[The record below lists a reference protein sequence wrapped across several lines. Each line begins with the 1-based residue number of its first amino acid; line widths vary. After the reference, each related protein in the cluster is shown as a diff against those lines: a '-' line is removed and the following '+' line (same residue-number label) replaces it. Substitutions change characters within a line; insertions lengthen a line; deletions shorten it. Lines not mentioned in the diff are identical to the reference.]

1 MALGWDL
8 PGVFTDDEELAA
20 EIARHSELARDPT
33 WRLPLWKPYA
43 KKLASKVA
51 DTNNISTG
59 GLAGAITAALFL
71 QKFTPKTAKKGY
83 CHIDMNGYV
92 RGKQETEQTSASCA
106 RAPMRAADAMLTL
119 ISAQVECWAAHP
131 RCHGRGWRSTECARV
146 PLADARALWH
156 RQLVLRV
163 RAKGGGGEPV
173 GIHTRNYTQC
183 GMIARLS
190 ARSPRSLAQLPCMR
204 GSRAAHVI
212 LKVVLVAAYQ
222 LQHQL
227 LVIPLAVLAAALV
240 TVPAVDDV
248 AIVAQ

>member
-1 MALGWDL
+1 M
-8 PGVFTDDEELAA
+8 FTDDEELAA

-163 RAKGGGGEPV
+163 RAKGGGGSS
-173 GIHTRNYTQC
+173 GYTYKKLHTMWNDRPT
-183 GMIARLS
+183 LS
-190 ARSPRSLAQLPCMR
+190 A
-204 GSRAAHVI
+204 
-212 LKVVLVAAYQ
+212 
-222 LQHQL
+222 
-227 LVIPLAVLAAALV
+227 LAALACAA
-240 TVPAVDDV
+240 AVH
-248 AIVAQ
+248 AWQPRRARHP

>member
-71 QKFTPKTAKKGY
+71 QKFTPKTATKGY

-92 RGKQETEQTSASCA
+92 RGKQETNERELCAS
-106 RAPMRAADAMLTL
+106 
-119 ISAQVECWAAHP
+119 
-131 RCHGRGWRSTECARV
+131 
-146 PLADARALWH
+146 ADARGRCNADAHLRAGGMLGSPSSAPWARVAKH
-156 RQLVLRV
+156 RV
-163 RAKGGGGEPV
+163 
-173 GIHTRNYTQC
+173 C
-183 GMIARLS
+183 
-190 ARSPRSLAQLPCMR
+190 ARSTR
-204 GSRAAHVI
+204 
-212 LKVVLVAAYQ
+212 
-222 LQHQL
+222 
-227 LVIPLAVLAAALV
+227 
-240 TVPAVDDV
+240 
-248 AIVAQ
+248 